1 MTETQINGAH
11 ARVALHT
18 ELMQAV
24 LNNVR
29 HWVPDVQNGYRL
41 SNGKIADIYFKWMG
55 EQVIIEV
62 KTVLKPSIIQ
72 EAISKYYNQ
81 CDFLIIAA
89 PPPQFREATF
99 LDPLLWVSPIEKRI
113 GNLWVEGDSVQL
125 HRPPLRLRNSTS
137 RQ

>member
-1 MTETQINGAH
+1 MTDAGIRGEH
-11 ARVALHT
+11 PRVALHT

-29 HWVPDVQNGYRL
+29 QWVPDVHDGYRL
-41 SNGKIADIYFKWMG
+41 SNGRIADIYFKYMG

-72 EAISKYYNQ
+72 EAIGKYYNQ

-89 PPPQFREATF
+89 PPPEFREATF

-113 GNLWVEGDSVQL
+113 GNLWVKGNSVLL
-125 HRPPLRLRNSTS
+125 HRPPLRLRDAAS
-137 RQ
+137 RR